1 MRMLIYELL
10 LIQHQKGFLT
20 SNDIKKADPEGL
32 NKKTFKVKTQIE
44 AKFAFFRIRE
54 LKSCNT
60 MEIFWVF

>member
-1 MRMLIYELL
+1 MFERAFDKTI
-10 LIQHQKGFLT
+10 G
-20 SNDIKKADPEGL
+20 PEGL
-32 NKKTFKVKTQIE
+32 GKKTFKVKTQIE